1 MRIVGVQQSALLF
14 AVAVFA
20 LEAHANRIE
29 PIDPAEIARIETRLK
44 ALIDK
49 ETVSLPG
56 RVEIA
61 FSASRVP
68 MHAAPC
74 NQLEPFVPQGAKLWG
89 RANIGL
95 RCKDANVRWNV
106 FVPIEVR
113 VFVPVLAAARNLSSG
128 QALEPEDYVLREI
141 DITREPNGVI
151 TDPAQLDARITA
163 RPVPAGTA
171 LRTDML
177 KIRPTIASGDLV
189 KVVYMGSGFTIAS
202 EGKALASA
210 STGQSLRVQM
220 DSGRII
226 NGMVRSG
233 PMVELH

>member
-1 MRIVGVQQSALLF
+1 MRMFGLQQSALLLSL
-14 AVAVFA
+14 ALFA
-20 LEAHANRIE
+20 LGAHANRIE
-29 PIDPAEIARIETRLK
+29 PIDPAEIARIEKSLK
-44 ALIDK
+44 SFIDR
-49 ETVSLPG
+49 ETASLPG

-61 FSASRVP
+61 FAANRVRT
-68 MHAAPC
+68 HGAPC
-74 NQLEPFVPQGAKLWG
+74 NQLDPFVPQGARLWG

-95 RCKDANVRWNV
+95 RCKDTNVRWNV

-113 VFVPVLAAARNLSSG
+113 VFVPVLTAARQLSTG
-128 QALEPEDYVLREI
+128 QTLEPGDYLLREI

-171 LRTDML
+171 LRADML

-210 STGQSLRVQM
+210 STGQYVRVQM

-226 NGMVRSG
+226 NGMVRGG
-233 PMVELH
+233 PIVELH

>member
-1 MRIVGVQQSALLF
+1 MRNFGFQQSALLF
-14 AVAVFA
+14 VLAISA
-20 LEAHANRIE
+20 LGAHASRIE
-29 PIDPAEIARIETRLK
+29 PIDPAEIARIESSLK
-44 ALIDK
+44 AYIDK
-49 ETVSLPG
+49 ETASLPG

-61 FSASRVP
+61 FAANRVRT
-68 MHAAPC
+68 HAAPC
-74 NQLEPFVPQGAKLWG
+74 SDLEPFVPQGAKLWG

-95 RCKDANVRWNV
+95 RCKDTNIRWNV

-113 VFVPVLAAARNLSSG
+113 VFVPALTAARNLSSG
-128 QALEPEDYVLREI
+128 QSLEAEDYLLREI
-141 DITREPNGVI
+141 DITREPNGVM
-151 TDPAQLDARITA
+151 TDPAQLDARITT

-177 KIRPTIASGDLV
+177 KIRPTITSGDLV

-233 PMVELH
+233 PMVELN

>member
-1 MRIVGVQQSALLF
+1 M
-14 AVAVFA
+14 
-20 LEAHANRIE
+20 
-29 PIDPAEIARIETRLK
+29 K
-44 ALIDK
+44 AFIDK
-49 ETVSLPG
+49 ETASLPG
-56 RVEIA
+56 RVEVA
-61 FSASRVP
+61 FAANRVRTIG
-68 MHAAPC
+68 APC
-74 NQLEPFVPQGAKLWG
+74 IQLEPFVPQGAKLWG

-113 VFVPVLAAARNLSSG
+113 VFVPVLTAARHLSSG
-128 QALEPEDYVLREI
+128 QALEAEDYLLREI

-151 TDPAQLDARITA
+151 TDPAQLGARITA

-171 LRTDML
+171 LRSDML

-189 KVVYMGSGFTIAS
+189 KVVYVGSGFTIAS

-226 NGMVRSG
+226 NGIVRSG
-233 PMVELH
+233 PIVELH